1 MAYSIGPKI
10 QIDGE
15 KEFRKS
21 ISDINAQLK
30 AMSAEMKAATAA
42 FDANGDEQ
50 GKLKKQSEL
59 LAAQIDAQKKRY
71 ALLEDAVAK
80 ATDKYGKE
88 SVEATRL
95 RGALY
100 DTDATIKG
108 LERDLGA
115 TSEALDNFG
124 KDAQDAGAGAE
135 RVGDAADDAE
145 PKIKGFA
152 DIFKGSFLAGAA
164 LDSLKEIGSR
174 IIEIGKASIEA
185 AADVRAETAQ
195 FEQTFGDLDDSAR
208 EALNSVAQNSGV
220 TATRVQSSFTKMYAF
235 VKTLG
240 ADSEEALDIAS
251 RAMSAAADNAAYYDR
266 SLEDVTESLQSFLK
280 GNYANDAALG
290 IAATE
295 TTRNTAANKKYGK
308 SFKELSEAQKTD
320 VLLSMVEAGND
331 ASGAIGQAARESD
344 QWTNVIGEFNEAGR
358 QMLAVIGDPV
368 LSAVTPI
375 IQGITAA
382 MNRLLEKSDWQKLR
396 DDINSFR
403 DSMESADETYQST
416 TESVY
421 AAAFEAEYYAS
432 KLRDLEKAGL
442 NTDESQRQYRA
453 AVDAINEIMPELNLQ
468 IDEQTGLI
476 DQNTDAIFDN
486 IDAWKEKALQDALQ
500 EMYKDKIAARA
511 KAEASL
517 LTAQS
522 NLQKLED
529 SRAITIKKI
538 EEATNGASDA
548 DKAYIK
554 SLLDSEGALWSATS
568 AADVY
573 NQILQ
578 SEEAVT
584 LRNVDGLYDML
595 LALGENGD
603 QQRQLTDEIEKSS
616 KTMSEYD
623 ADLEELTDTE
633 KYYAEATGSA
643 ADKTAEMGD
652 SAQATLEAVSAL
664 EEEYSAAK
672 DSAMDSINSQ
682 IGLFQQLATE
692 SETSAEEIVSNWED
706 QQRAFENYAAN
717 LKQAKDSGMATELL
731 QQLSDGSEQSMLM
744 LDALVSGTDVDIAA
758 INDAFSNL
766 SKAKD
771 TAADIMS
778 DIQTD
783 FSDRMAEL
791 ETSAESSGANIA
803 NGLQSGF
810 DRNAWRFITSVGIA
824 ANNAIDRFN
833 SAFDIHSP
841 SRVMQR
847 SAGMVVDGAV
857 IGVDDSAGRFA
868 KAMERLA
875 VSGDDAFAR
884 RSLDRAAYFPTDFTG
899 RMIGSTQNT
908 ALTVGDIVVNV
919 DAKNAGDPQEIAV
932 AVADQVSRIINNR
945 TLQRVAANG

>member
-59 LAAQIDAQKKRY
+59 LAAQIEAQKKRY

-115 TSEALDNFG
+115 TSEALENFG

-164 LDSLKEIGSR
+164 LDALKEIGSR

-208 EALNSVAQNSGV
+208 EALNNVAQNSGV
-220 TATRVQSSFTKMYAF
+220 TATRVQGSFTKMYAF

-320 VLLSMVEAGND
+320 VLLSMVEAGNE

-358 QMLAVIGDPV
+358 QMLAVIGDPI

-375 IQGITAA
+375 IQGITEA
-382 MNRLLEKSDWQKLR
+382 MNNLMEKSDWQKLR
-396 DDINSFR
+396 ADINSYK
-403 DSMESADETYQST
+403 DSMEEVNLAYRQT
-416 TESVY
+416 TDDIY
-421 AAAFEAEYYAS
+421 TAAFEAEYYAGM
-432 KLRDLEKAGL
+432 LRDLEEAGL
-442 NTDESQRQYRA
+442 NTEESQRQYRA
-453 AVDAINEIMPELNLQ
+453 AVDAINEIMPDLNLQ

-476 DQNTDAIFDN
+476 DKNTDAIFDN
-486 IDAWKEKALQDALQ
+486 IDAWKEKAVYDALQ
-500 EMYKDKIAARA
+500 KRFNEQLKLQGEAIADLNYAEIKLAQLEIDRGKIL
-511 KAEASL
+511 AEI
-517 LTAQS
+517 
-522 NLQKLED
+522 D
-529 SRAITIKKI
+529 
-538 EEATNGASDA
+538 EATKKVNRE
-548 DKAYIK
+548 DKAYLEN
-554 SLLDSEGALWSATS
+554 LLKIDGMFQDTS
-568 AADVY
+568 TAAEAY
-573 NQILQ
+573 NQILL

-584 LRNVDGLYDML
+584 LRNVDGLYDMF
-595 LALGENGD
+595 LALGENGFA
-603 QQRQLTDEIEKSS
+603 QKQFTEEISNAQEAIASY
-616 KTMSEYD
+616 EP
-623 ADLEELTDTE
+623 DLQDLSDTE
-633 KYYAEATGSA
+633 KHYAETTRAA
-643 ADKTAEMGD
+643 ADETAEMGD
-652 SAQATLEAVSAL
+652 SAQETQEAISAL

-672 DSAMDSINSQ
+672 DSALDSINSQ

-692 SETSAEEIVSNWED
+692 SELSAEEIVSNWED

-717 LKQAKDSGMATELL
+717 LKQAKESGMATELL

-744 LDALVSGTDVDIAA
+744 LDALVSGTDTDIAA
-758 INDAFSNL
+758 INDAFSSL
-766 SKAKD
+766 SQAKD

-783 FSDRMAEL
+783 FDARMAEL
-791 ETSAESSGANIA
+791 EASAESSGASVA
-803 NGLQSGF
+803 SGLQSGF
-810 DRNAWRFITSVGIA
+810 DDNAWRFVSSVNTA
-824 ANNAIDRFN
+824 ARNAISRFN

-841 SRVMQR
+841 SRVMER

-857 IGVDDSAGRFA
+857 IGVDDSADRFA

-875 VSGDDAFAR
+875 KSGDDAFAR
-884 RSLDRAAYFPTDFTG
+884 RSLDQAAYFPTDLTG